1 MKNSG
6 DSPRSSRPTGLAEF
20 ALVFCLL
27 CLLISLAAFW
37 CYRGG
42 YILYY
47 GDAQSHLNL
56 SRSIIDSRT
65 PGYDQLGTV
74 WLPVLH
80 VLSLP
85 FVASIALW
93 SDGLAG
99 TIPVSICF
107 VAASLFFYY
116 AAREVYSSCIAAS
129 VVLAC
134 LVLNP
139 NILYLA
145 TIPMTE
151 IVFAAGLSAMLF
163 SIFRFRATQ
172 RRGYLLFGVAA
183 SWFMSLTRYDGWF
196 LIPFS
201 ALAFALFAKR
211 HRWRVFVMFGALA
224 SIAPLYWCA
233 HNWWETANPLDFYNG
248 PYSASTIQGGRPY
261 RGYHNWLVATQYYA
275 NAGEL
280 CAGWGLVILGC
291 IGAVCAAI
299 KKTLAPI
306 LFLLLIPVFYIWSVH
321 SSGLPIHVPPL
332 WPHSYYNTRYGIA
345 AVFLASF
352 AAGAIPLVLPPRAKP
367 YAWLLVLIALLP
379 WIAHPSRENWIC
391 WKESQVNSD
400 SRRAWTGEAAAF
412 LRASYVKGQGILTM
426 SASGDIAGIF
436 CRARIPLSEVL
447 DEGNGPAWL
456 AATGRPDLFHPALW
470 AIAQKG
476 DRVARAIEH
485 HDSSV
490 YVLEKQIRTKDDP
503 TLEIFRREMMP
514 NENSLH

>member
-1 MKNSG
+1 MKNSA
-6 DSPRSSRPTGLAEF
+6 DSPRFSGLNSIAEF
-20 ALVFCLL
+20 LLVFGSL
-27 CLLISLAAFW
+27 CILIVLAGLW
-37 CYRGG
+37 CYRNG

-74 WLPVLH
+74 WLPILH
-80 VLSLP
+80 IICLP
-85 FVASIALW
+85 FVASISLW
-93 SDGLAG
+93 SSGLAG

-107 VAASLFFYY
+107 VAAGLFFYY
-116 AAREVYSSCIAAS
+116 AAREVYGSRVAAS

-134 LVLNP
+134 LALNP

-151 IVFAAGLSAMLF
+151 IVFAAGLGALLF
-163 SIFRFRATQ
+163 SMFRFRSTQ
-172 RRGYLLFGVAA
+172 KQGYVLLGTGA

-211 HRWRVFVMFGALA
+211 HRWHVLLGFGVLA
-224 SIAPLYWCA
+224 SFAPLYWCA

-248 PYSASTIQGGRPY
+248 PYSASAIQGGKPY
-261 RGYHNWLVATQYYA
+261 RGYHNWLVAAQYYA
-275 NAGEL
+275 SAGEL
-280 CAGWGLVILGC
+280 CAGWALVVLGW
-291 IGAVCAAI
+291 IGAVCAVV
-299 KKTLAPI
+299 KKVFLPL
-306 LFLLLIPVFYIWSVH
+306 LFLLLIPIFYVWSIH
-321 SSGLPIHVPPL
+321 SSGLPIHVPRL
-332 WPHSYYNTRYGIA
+332 WPFSYYNTRYGIA
-345 AVFLASF
+345 VVFLAAF
-352 AAGAIPLVLPPRAKP
+352 AAGAIPMALPERAKP
-367 YAWLLVLIALLP
+367 YASLLLLVALLP
-379 WIAHPSRENWIC
+379 WLSNPSRENWIC

-400 SRRAWTGEAAAF
+400 SRRNWTEQAAKYLGSQYKSA
-412 LRASYVKGQGILTM
+412 QGVLTE

-456 AATGRPDLFHPALW
+456 AAVGRPELFHPAYW

-476 DRVARAIEH
+476 DSVAKAMLRSYNTIYLT
-485 HDSSV
+485 DR
-490 YVLEKQIRTKDDP
+490 QIQTKDDP
-503 TLEIFRREMMP
+503 TLEIFSRATP
-514 NENSLH
+514 K